1 MEDFKDMFAYY
12 DELPIEIQMILDKYA
27 EMDFTYE
34 NCGNLIDEL
43 EVLGWTCEYGLDAEP
58 YDLRQLTNFDKWDD
72 ETIDS
77 VFETILNDIKIYT
90 WLENK
95 DVADIRSNVRTRN
108 EKIIYFIS
116 CEEKFRK
123 VCRLNKL

>member
-77 VFETILNDIKIYT
+77 VLETILNDIEIYT
-90 WLENK
+90 WLDNK

-108 EKIIYFIS
+108 EKIIFFIY

-123 VCRLNKL
+123 SLQIK

>member
-12 DELPIEIQMILDKYA
+12 DELPIEIQMILDKYV

-77 VFETILNDIKIYT
+77 VFETILNDIKNYT
-90 WLENK
+90 WLDNK

-116 CEEKFRK
+116 CEEKFK
-123 VCRLNKL
+123 KSLQIK

>member
-58 YDLRQLTNFDKWDD
+58 YDLRQLTNFDKWDN

-77 VFETILNDIKIYT
+77 VFETILNDIEIYT
-90 WLENK
+90 WLDNK

-116 CEEKFRK
+116 CEEKFK
-123 VCRLNKL
+123 KSLQIK

>member
-1 MEDFKDMFAYY
+1 MEDFKDMFAHY
-12 DELPIEIQMILDKYA
+12 DELPTEIKEVLDKYA
-27 EMDFTYE
+27 EMDNTYE
-34 NCGNLIDEL
+34 NCGNLVDEL

-58 YDLRQLTNFDKWDD
+58 YDLRQLTNFDKMDN

-77 VFETILNDIKIYT
+77 IFETILHDIKIYS

-108 EKIIYFIS
+108 EKIIYFIY

-123 VCRLNKL
+123 SLQNK